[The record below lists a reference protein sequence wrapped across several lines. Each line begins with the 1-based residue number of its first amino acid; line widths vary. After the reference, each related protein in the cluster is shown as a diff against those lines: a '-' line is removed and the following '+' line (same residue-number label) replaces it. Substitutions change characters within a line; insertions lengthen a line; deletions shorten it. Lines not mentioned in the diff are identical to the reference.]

1 MEGLNMAEKT
11 AVNAWI
17 NKDLYADCK
26 IEAIRR
32 DITLAEFVT
41 NALKFYMKESGKVV
55 QTEIEIT

>member
-1 MEGLNMAEKT
+1 MSEKT

-17 NKDLYADCK
+17 NKNLYSECK

-41 NALKFYMKESGKVV
+41 NAMSFYIKESSKVNNKND
-55 QTEIEIT
+55 IEIS

>member
-1 MEGLNMAEKT
+1 MAEKT